1 MGKKEN
7 LDRVL
12 LQKEIF
18 GDELFI
24 HADNIRRTKVVYE
37 EEMPEPVKVKEAVIS
52 FDENLSPESAL
63 QKLYEQTCNCQ
74 ACRLGST
81 RNKYVFG
88 VGNPTATVMLIG
100 EGPGADEDAQ
110 GEPFVGR
117 AGKLLNDILKAIKF
131 EREEVYIANIVKCRP
146 PGNRVPSPDE
156 VDQCIPYLHKQIDIV
171 KPKLILCLGTTAAN
185 CLLQKKDTLGRM
197 RSNVFAFRDIKV
209 MVTYH
214 PAALLRNPGWKRD
227 TWADVQAFRK
237 LYDELENK

>member
-1 MGKKEN
+1 MSKKEN
-7 LDRVL
+7 LEKIL

-18 GDELFI
+18 GDVLFI
-24 HADNIRRTKVVYE
+24 PVDRLKRTEVVYDA
-37 EEMPEPVKVKEAVIS
+37 PVQVQKVSDDTVS
-52 FDENLSPESAL
+52 FEENLPPEKAL
-63 QKLYEQTCNCQ
+63 QKLYEQSCNCQ
-74 ACRLGST
+74 NCRLGAS

-110 GEPFVGR
+110 GEPFVGK

-131 EREEVYIANIVKCRP
+131 EREEVYIVKCRP
-146 PGNRVPSPDE
+146 PGNRVPDPDE
-156 VDQCIPYLHKQIDIV
+156 VAQCIPYLHKQIEIV
-171 KPKLILCLGTTAAN
+171 KPRLILCLGTTAAN
-185 CLLQKKDTLGRM
+185 CLLKKKDTLGRM
-197 RSNVFAFRDIKV
+197 RSNVFAFGDIKV

-227 TWADVQAFRK
+227 CWTDVQAFRK

>member
-1 MGKKEN
+1 MSKREN
-7 LDRVL
+7 IEKVL

-24 HADNIRRTKVVYE
+24 HADKIRRTQVVYD
-37 EEMPEPVKVKEAVIS
+37 EPVHVEKVSDTIIT
-52 FDENLSPESAL
+52 FDENLPPEKAL
-63 QKLYEQTCNCQ
+63 EKLYEQTCNCQ
-74 ACRLGST
+74 NCRLGST

-88 VGNPTATVMLIG
+88 VGNPKATVMLIG

-156 VDQCIPYLHKQIDIV
+156 VEQCIPYLYKQIDIV
-171 KPKLILCLGTTAAN
+171 KPQLILCLGTTAAN

-227 TWADVQAFRK
+227 CWTDVQAFRK

>member
-7 LDRVL
+7 LVKVL

-24 HADNIRRTKVVYE
+24 QADKIRRTQVVYE
-37 EEMPEPVKVKEAVIS
+37 EEPVATEKKVSETVVS
-52 FDENLSPESAL
+52 YDENLPPEKAL
-63 QKLYEQTCNCQ
+63 EKLYEQTCNCQ
-74 ACRLGST
+74 NCRLGST

-88 VGNPTATVMLIG
+88 VGNPNAKVMLIG

-156 VDQCIPYLHKQIDIV
+156 VDHCIPYLHKQIDIV
-171 KPKLILCLGTTAAN
+171 KPRLILCLGTTAAN
-185 CLLQKKDTLGRM
+185 CLLEKKDTLGRM
-197 RSNVFAFRDIKV
+197 RGNVFAFRDIKV

-227 TWADVQAFRK
+227 CWTDVQAFRK
-237 LYDELENK
+237 LYDELEN